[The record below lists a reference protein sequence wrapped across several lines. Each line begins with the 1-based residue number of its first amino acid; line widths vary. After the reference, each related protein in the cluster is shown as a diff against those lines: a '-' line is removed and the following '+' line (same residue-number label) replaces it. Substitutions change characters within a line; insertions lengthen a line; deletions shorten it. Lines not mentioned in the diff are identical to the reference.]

1 METEMYVTKRDG
13 TMEQMA
19 FDKILSR
26 IKNLGKNIEPQL
38 SVNYS
43 QLAIRVID
51 QLYDKIST
59 SKIDELTAQECAAQ
73 SIMYP
78 DMGILASR
86 VVISNNHKNTIV
98 SLLDI
103 TLKLHAK
110 GLMDETYVS
119 TVSLHASAYQ
129 DMLDFLHL
137 L

>member
-51 QLYDKIST
+51 QLYEKISN
-59 SKIDELTAQECAAQ
+59 SKIDELTAQECASQ
-73 SIMYP
+73 S
-78 DMGILASR
+78 
-86 VVISNNHKNTIV
+86 
-98 SLLDI
+98 
-103 TLKLHAK
+103 KL
-110 GLMDETYVS
+110 
-119 TVSLHASAYQ
+119 
-129 DMLDFLHL
+129 
-137 L
+137 